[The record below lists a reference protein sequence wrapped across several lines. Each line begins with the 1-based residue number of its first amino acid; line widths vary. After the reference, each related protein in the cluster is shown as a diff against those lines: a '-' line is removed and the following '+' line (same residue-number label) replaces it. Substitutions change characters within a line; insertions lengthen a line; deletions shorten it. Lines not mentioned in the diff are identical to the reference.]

1 MRILKRRE
9 VEEII
14 YRGKKVSDY
23 EITAIL
29 DKLEKEHPGIY
40 RVIYGEPSDAIA
52 AINRDM
58 ANLYLDLS
66 FDVVWVFK
74 EAFGKPPEVN
84 DEEQWVSKNL
94 SLIDAELKSITKE
107 VPMDDKFRENLQKRF
122 VKTSLESKIQLEL
135 LEYLENEVT
144 KYASFNNERISAIQI
159 TNNLLFVLVR
169 LMGDLYKLKAS
180 KSA

>member
-14 YRGKKVSDY
+14 CRGKKAPEY
-23 EITAIL
+23 KITAIL
-29 DKLEKEHPGIY
+29 DELEKDHLGIY

-52 AINRDM
+52 AINKDM

-84 DEEQWVSKNL
+84 NEEHWVSKNL

-107 VPMDDKFRENLQKRF
+107 VPMDDKFRENLQERF
-122 VKTSLESKIQLEL
+122 VKTSFESKIQLEL

-144 KYASFNNERISAIQI
+144 KYASFKKKRVTAIHL

-169 LMGDLYKLKAS
+169 LMGDLYKLKTS